1 MSGETDGE
9 FHDQNPGQESLYGE
23 SDVEKV
29 PDEEQDLRDNFLSG
43 EFRWMS
49 RTHRTDPGEG
59 TGSITDS
66 SIADNSQNTGIDTYS
81 DRNSSPIGR

>member
-1 MSGETDGE
+1 MSGETNGE
-9 FHDQNPGQESLYGE
+9 ERGRVQDRNPGQESLSGE
-23 SDVEKV
+23 SDIEEKV
-29 PDEEQDLRDNFLSG
+29 PGKEQDLEDKILSG

-66 SIADNSQNTGIDTYS
+66 SKVENP
-81 DRNSSPIGR
+81 RN